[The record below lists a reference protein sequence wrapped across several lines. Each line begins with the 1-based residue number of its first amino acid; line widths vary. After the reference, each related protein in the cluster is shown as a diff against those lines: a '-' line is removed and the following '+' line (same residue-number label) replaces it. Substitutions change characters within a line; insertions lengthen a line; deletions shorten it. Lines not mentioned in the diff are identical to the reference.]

1 MDINITNLSKAE
13 LTAVLRACNIIEN
26 RGADTYLTDKQIKQI
41 KSRIQE
47 LSMCEDCELTKYI
60 KKVKETQ

>member
-60 KKVKETQ
+60 KKVKETK